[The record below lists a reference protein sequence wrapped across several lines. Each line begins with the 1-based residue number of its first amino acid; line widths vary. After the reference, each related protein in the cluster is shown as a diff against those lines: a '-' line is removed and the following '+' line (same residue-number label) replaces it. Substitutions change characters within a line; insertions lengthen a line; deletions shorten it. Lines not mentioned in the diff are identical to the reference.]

1 MNAYSV
7 KFLKHNSKNIELAA
21 YVLLAS
27 GFIGH
32 IFFLENQVSAM
43 NIALIAIG
51 IVFGV
56 MASVNWTPLTQRMS
70 QPVRFEL
77 AEVFSFARPEK
88 SGSHHN
94 PGDQRAA

>member
-7 KFLKHNSKNIELAA
+7 KAHKQNLKNIEMAA

-32 IFFLENQVSAM
+32 IFFLESQVSAM
-43 NIALIAIG
+43 NIVLLAIG
-51 IVFGV
+51 VVFGV
-56 MASVNWTPLTQRMS
+56 MASVNWTPLSARMS

-77 AEVFSFARPEK
+77 AEVFSFTRPEK
-88 SGSHHN
+88 PDGHSGSN
-94 PGDQRAA
+94 GQRAA